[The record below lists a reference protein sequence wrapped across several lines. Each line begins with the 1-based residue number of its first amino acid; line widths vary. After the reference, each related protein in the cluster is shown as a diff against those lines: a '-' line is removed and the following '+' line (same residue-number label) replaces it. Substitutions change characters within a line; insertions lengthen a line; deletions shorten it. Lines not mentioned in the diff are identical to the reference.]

1 VGHDLAWSPGEVELL
16 ETIERDTDRRA
27 ALERA
32 HAACEDIGSS
42 RALKLPQEI
51 RLVEAQTTRLVKS
64 LQRELSKLLA
74 QKPEEKPQGPMSV
87 VSLKAKRAADT
98 RLDISQNRGGMHY
111 EE

>member
-1 VGHDLAWSPGEVELL
+1 
-16 ETIERDTDRRA
+16 
-27 ALERA
+27 
-32 HAACEDIGSS
+32 
-42 RALKLPQEI
+42 
-51 RLVEAQTTRLVKS
+51 VKS